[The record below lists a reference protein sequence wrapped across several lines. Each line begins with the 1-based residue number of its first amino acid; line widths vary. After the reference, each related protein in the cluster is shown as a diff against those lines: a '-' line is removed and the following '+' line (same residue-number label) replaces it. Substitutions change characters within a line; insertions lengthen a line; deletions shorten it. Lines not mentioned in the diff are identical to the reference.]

1 MKVILDL
8 PEELAHDLTRRKRQS
23 AAIVSA
29 GLREVKA
36 TGRKQFNG
44 LTSILEKL
52 AALPAPREVLAL
64 HASRPLEK
72 RIEELLEKN
81 RNEGLT
87 RQEQEEWSR
96 YELVEH
102 LVRIAKGNA
111 LAQLADASQKCA
123 AGTSRR
129 RFASLCG
136 GERASDANTV
146 WCLRLGCS

>member
-111 LAQLADASQKCA
+111 LAQLADASQK
-123 AGTSRR
+123 
-129 RFASLCG
+129 
-136 GERASDANTV
+136 
-146 WCLRLGCS
+146 

>member
-1 MKVILDL
+1 MKVTLDL
-8 PEELAHDLTRRKRQS
+8 PEELAHDLSRRKRQS

-36 TGRKQFNG
+36 AGRKQFNG
-44 LTSILEKL
+44 LTSVLEKL
-52 AALPAPREVLAL
+52 AELPTPQEVLAL
-64 HASRPLEK
+64 RASRPLQK

-87 RQEQEEWSR
+87 RQEKEEWSR

-111 LAQLADASQKCA
+111 LAQLAGAPGK
-123 AGTSRR
+123 
-129 RFASLCG
+129 
-136 GERASDANTV
+136 
-146 WCLRLGCS
+146 